1 MILKQLK
8 NPKVDM
14 PNFYIV
20 NVKHGNSAV
29 LIDTKGI
36 VIVDAGNGSNL
47 LEFLLSKKITVID
60 VLLLSH
66 SDSDHIGGVM
76 ALLDS
81 GIVDIKNIYINP
93 DAIKNSETWD
103 SLVWTL
109 YNCDK
114 DNKINFQPSITP
126 DLTGTINQGMVN
138 IEILAPN
145 KYLVAKGS
153 GGNDRDKR
161 KITTNSISAVV
172 RLIYKENPIILL
184 AGDIDKIGLDNLLND
199 NKSIKSWLLVFPHH
213 GGHARGDIKE
223 FTKQICQLV
232 QPEQIVFS
240 IGDNT
245 NRFPLKEVV
254 ETISENLQNTCMYTT
269 NHSDV
274 FQSHISQITALAHQN
289 AVGHIHI
296 DFTLTPLVLNFIT
309 CR

>member
-1 MILKQLK
+1 
-8 NPKVDM
+8 M

-93 DAIKNSETWD
+93 DAIKNSEIWD

-184 AGDIDKIGLDNLLND
+184 AGDIDKI
-199 NKSIKSWLLVFPHH
+199 
-213 GGHARGDIKE
+213 
-223 FTKQICQLV
+223 
-232 QPEQIVFS
+232 
-240 IGDNT
+240 
-245 NRFPLKEVV
+245 
-254 ETISENLQNTCMYTT
+254 
-269 NHSDV
+269 
-274 FQSHISQITALAHQN
+274 
-289 AVGHIHI
+289 
-296 DFTLTPLVLNFIT
+296 
-309 CR
+309 